1 MILGILKSYDQI
13 SGDYEDI
20 GYILHNVKQ
29 SVKVTTEW
37 YYQVLKQKKEPSEV
51 TNYQILNNHS

>member
-1 MILGILKSYDQI
+1 MSSKN
-13 SGDYEDI
+13 
-20 GYILHNVKQ
+20 NVKQ

-51 TNYQILNNHS
+51 TNYQIEKYMNDSKIN